1 MHIRSKFDG
10 GKQINRSQRGSWQSR
25 CAGAGLR
32 INEGP
37 NWGPPC
43 WQSITGLSPS
53 KSFKEVA
60 AKRTDKLIKDRKRK
74 STKEEKVRRKKC
86 KRVDNSLQSRL
97 DYSRHDDGPNALDVS
112 PDIPTSDLHDLM
124 MSYYSAHVKVTESTS
139 TRITVDT
146 VGQGDDTSS
155 MLWHEERRKRLT
167 ASNVG
172 KIAKRRATTKVGP
185 SVKQLLNRKFQGNV
199 ATNWGTF
206 REEDSNKEY
215 LRKKREQSPNIS
227 TSKSGL
233 VVSLRD
239 PWLGASP
246 QRLVYD
252 PALDSP
258 DGLVEYKNPYSA
270 RNVTIDEAVKKV
282 KNFCLCYSSDQKLQL
297 KENHD
302 YYYQI
307 QCAMYCTNRKWCDF
321 VVMTKNIYI
330 QRVTFSEEFWSAVLS
345 KLKTFYFT
353 AVLPQ
358 LASPRATPREP
369 SEWLQQEWQDKYQTL

>member
-37 NWGPPC
+37 NWGPAC
-43 WQSITGLSPS
+43 WENITGLSPS
-53 KSFKEVA
+53 KTFKAVA
-60 AKRTDKLIKDRKRK
+60 VKRTETAIKDRKRK
-74 STKEEKVRRKKC
+74 SKTEEKLRHKKC

-124 MSYYSAHVKVTESTS
+124 VDLHDLMVSYYLAHVKVTESTATKIS
-139 TRITVDT
+139 IDT
-146 VGQGDDTSS
+146 IGQGDDTSNI
-155 MLWHEERRKRLT
+155 LWHEERRKRLT

-185 SVKQLLNRKFQGNV
+185 SVQQLLNRKFQGNA

-215 LRKKREQSPNIS
+215 TKTKREHSPNLS

-233 VVSLRD
+233 VVSVNN

-246 QRLVYD
+246 DRLVHNPASD
-252 PALDSP
+252 PP
-258 DGLVEYKNPYSA
+258 DGLVEFKNPYSA
-270 RNVTIDEAVKKV
+270 RDMTIDEAVRKV
-282 KNFCLCYSSDQKLQL
+282 ENFCPCSDQKLQL
-297 KENHD
+297 KDNHE

-321 VVMTKNIYI
+321 VVMTKTIHV
-330 QRVTFSEEFWSAVLS
+330 QRITFSDKFWSTVLP
-345 KLKTFYFT
+345 KLKTFY
-353 AVLPQ
+353 
-358 LASPRATPREP
+358 S
-369 SEWLQQEWQDKYQTL
+369 LQCYHN

>member
-32 INEGP
+32 INDGP
-37 NWGPPC
+37 NWGPAC
-43 WQSITGLSPS
+43 WENITGLSPS
-53 KSFKEVA
+53 KTFKVVA
-60 AKRTDKLIKDRKRK
+60 AKRSETAIKDRKRK
-74 STKEEKVRRKKC
+74 SKTEEKLRRKKC

-124 MSYYSAHVKVTESTS
+124 VSYYSAHVKVTESTATKIS
-139 TRITVDT
+139 IDT
-146 VGQGDDTSS
+146 IGQGDDTSNI
-155 MLWHEERRKRLT
+155 LWHEERRKRLT

-185 SVKQLLNRKFQGNV
+185 SVQQLLNRKFQGNA

-215 LRKKREQSPNIS
+215 LKMKREHSPNLS

-233 VVSLRD
+233 VVSVNN

-246 QRLVYD
+246 DRLVHD
-252 PALDSP
+252 PASDPP
-258 DGLVEYKNPYSA
+258 DGLVEFKNPYSA
-270 RNVTIDEAVKKV
+270 RDMTIDEAVRKV

-297 KENHD
+297 KDNHE

-321 VVMTKNIYI
+321 VVMTKTIHV
-330 QRVTFSEEFWSAVLS
+330 QRITFSDKFWSTVLP

-358 LASPRATPREP
+358 LASPRAIPREP
-369 SEWLQQEWQDKYQTL
+369 SEWLQQEWQDQYTTL